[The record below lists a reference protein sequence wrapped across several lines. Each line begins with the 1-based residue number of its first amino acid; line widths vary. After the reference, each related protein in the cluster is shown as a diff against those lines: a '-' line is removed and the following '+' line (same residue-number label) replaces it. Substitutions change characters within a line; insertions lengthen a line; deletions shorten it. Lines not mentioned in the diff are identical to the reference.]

1 MLTTV
6 VTMRRRTARVVAAL
20 PAFPGRLPPPSLAL
34 AAASWDQL
42 YSSYSGKSEAEGEG
56 FVPGHVTVELDSGI
70 TLSSPL

>member
-1 MLTTV
+1 
-6 VTMRRRTARVVAAL
+6 MRGRRTARVVAAL

-42 YSSYSGKSEAEGEG
+42 CSSYSGKSEAEGEG
-56 FVPGHVTVELDSGI
+56 FVPGHVTVELDSGL